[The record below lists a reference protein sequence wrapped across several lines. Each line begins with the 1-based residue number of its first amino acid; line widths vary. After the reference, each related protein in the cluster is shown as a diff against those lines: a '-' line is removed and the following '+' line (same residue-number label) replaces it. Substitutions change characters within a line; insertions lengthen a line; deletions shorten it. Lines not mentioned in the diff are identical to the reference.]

1 MPRIT
6 LTVDGKAYDIPDA
19 AVPAIQVHV
28 DRTNAAANTALSLG
42 RWLGLHPSEPGLAHD
57 PAPPRAPAPPPRPHP
72 PPPPPPRPPPPPP
85 ETAPP
90 HPHAPASPPPACAG
104 ATMA

>member
-28 DRTNAAANTALSLG
+28 DRTNAAARTALSLG
-42 RWLGLHPSEPGLAHD
+42 EWLALHLQELAIAD
-57 PAPPRAPAPPPRPHP
+57 ALAAAVAQLQQQQQDDANAALEAAIKAARDELLATLTAAAT
-72 PPPPPPRPPPPPP
+72 P
-85 ETAPP
+85 E
-90 HPHAPASPPPACAG
+90 
-104 ATMA
+104 

>member
-28 DRTNAAANTALSLG
+28 DRTNAAARTALSLG
-42 RWLGLHPSEPGLAHD
+42 EWLALHL
-57 PAPPRAPAPPPRPHP
+57 PALPVAAARAPAAAQLQQQQQDDANAALEAAIKAARDELLATLTAAAT
-72 PPPPPPRPPPPPP
+72 P
-85 ETAPP
+85 E
-90 HPHAPASPPPACAG
+90 
-104 ATMA
+104 